1 MGCKYILQNE
11 IHEKYLRGLLEDS
24 EKTEYEK
31 HLQECPSCQEE
42 LQNQRLLISGIRQ
55 IGRQEMKDEIL
66 RQVEQSERE
75 KTKTDWTTFLKI
87 AAVIFLIIITPS
99 LFYYFQVIAP
109 QHKAL
114 FPEIAEK
121 ISPDEKEDDFAVDE
135 MKSETIKEDKSQ
147 KKVGTTGAKPG
158 APSSS
163 EQTAAETAVSK
174 KRIGKEKTIT
184 PPKKSVRQE
193 DDSESFEE
201 SASQQ
206 NNKALISESLRSRKS
221 DEDKNILLQQGKE
234 PLSSFK
240 ETEFPRDTKLE
251 SKQPKTEISLP
262 VMQKKLSGK
271 GEDKRKTA
279 EGSINSFDEVLSE
292 EAASMQLKS
301 DKNQIAAQ
309 TGGRGGA
316 ALPGTI
322 FKANGIKVKVH
333 LLDSS
338 QELTEDKQNKPPQTF
353 GVKLLKKDSL
363 YWEMNWYV
371 NSYFLKCD
379 TTDMNLQIM
388 DDQKIQLNIQ
398 DRFIYK
404 IDLKEDSTQAV
415 LEK

>member
-1 MGCKYILQNE
+1 MDCKYILQNE

-31 HLQECPSCQEE
+31 HLRECPSCQKEQ
-42 LQNQRLLISGIRQ
+42 QNQRILISGIRQ

-66 RQVEQSERE
+66 RQVEQSEME

-114 FPEIAEK
+114 SPEIAEK
-121 ISPDEKEDDFAVDE
+121 VSQEEKEDDFAVNG
-135 MKSETIKEDKSQ
+135 MKSETIKDEKSQ
-147 KKVGTTGAKPG
+147 KEAGTTGAKPG

-163 EQTAAETAVSK
+163 EQIAIETAVSK
-174 KRIGKEKTIT
+174 KRIIKEKTIA

-193 DDSESFEE
+193 DDPESFEE
-201 SASQQ
+201 SVSQQ
-206 NNKALISESLRSRKS
+206 NNKALISGSLRSRKS
-221 DEDKNILLQQGKE
+221 DEDKNILLKETRE
-234 PLSSFK
+234 PLSSLK
-240 ETEFPRDTKLE
+240 ETEFQRDTKLE
-251 SKQPKTEISLP
+251 SKQPMAEISLP

-279 EGSINSFDEVLSE
+279 DAGISSFDEVLSE
-292 EAASMQLKS
+292 EAASMRLKS
-301 DKNQIAAQ
+301 EENQIAAQ
-309 TGGRGGA
+309 TGGKGGA
-316 ALPGTI
+316 SLPGII
-322 FKANGIKVKVH
+322 FKANEIKIQVH
-333 LLDSS
+333 LLDSL
-338 QELTEDKQNKPPQTF
+338 QELTEDGQNKPPQTF

-371 NSYFLKCD
+371 NSYIFKCD
-379 TTDMNLQIM
+379 TADMNLQIL
-388 DDQKIQLNIQ
+388 DDQIIQLNIQ

>member
-1 MGCKYILQNE
+1 MDCKYILQNE

-31 HLQECPSCQEE
+31 HLQECPSCQKEQ
-42 LQNQRLLISGIRQ
+42 QNQRILISGIRQ
-55 IGRQEMKDEIL
+55 IGRQEMKDEI
-66 RQVEQSERE
+66 RFQVKQSEME

-109 QHKAL
+109 QHNAIY
-114 FPEIAEK
+114 PEIAEK
-121 ISPDEKEDDFAVDE
+121 ISSEEKEDDFVVDE
-135 MKSETIKEDKSQ
+135 MKSTTIKDKKSP
-147 KKVGTTGAKPG
+147 KEAGAKGVKPSS
-158 APSSS
+158 PSSS
-163 EQTAAETAVSK
+163 EQIAAETAVSK
-174 KRIGKEKTIT
+174 KRIVKEKTIA
-184 PPKKSVRQE
+184 PPKKSARQE
-193 DDSESFEE
+193 DDSESLEE
-201 SASQQ
+201 SVSQQ
-206 NNKALISESLRSRKS
+206 DNKAIISESLRSKKS
-221 DEDKNILLQQGKE
+221 DEDKNILLKEKRE

-240 ETEFPRDTKLE
+240 ETEFQRDNKLE
-251 SKQPKTEISLP
+251 SKQPKAEISLP
-262 VMQKKLSGK
+262 VMQKKLNGK
-271 GEDKRKTA
+271 GEGKRKTA
-279 EGSINSFDEVLSE
+279 DVSISSLDEVLSD
-292 EAASMQLKS
+292 EAASMRLKS
-301 DKNQIAAQ
+301 EKDQIAAQ

-322 FKANGIKVKVH
+322 FKANGRKVQVH

-379 TTDMNLQIM
+379 TADMNLQIM
-388 DDQKIQLNIQ
+388 DDQIIQLNIQ

-404 IDLKEDSTQAV
+404 IDLKEDSTRAI

>member
-1 MGCKYILQNE
+1 MDCKYILQNE

-31 HLQECPSCQEE
+31 HLQECTSCQKEQ
-42 LQNQRLLISGIRQ
+42 QNQRILIYGIRQ
-55 IGRQEMKDEIL
+55 IGRQEMKDEI
-66 RQVEQSERE
+66 RSQVKQSQME
-75 KTKTDWTTFLKI
+75 KTKTDWPMFLKI
-87 AAVIFLIIITPS
+87 AAVIFFIIITPS

-109 QHKAL
+109 QHKAIS
-114 FPEIAEK
+114 PEIAEK
-121 ISPDEKEDDFAVDE
+121 VSQEEKEDDFAIDE
-135 MKSETIKEDKSQ
+135 MKSGTIKDEKSP
-147 KKVGTTGAKPG
+147 KEAGAIGVKPG

-163 EQTAAETAVSK
+163 EQIAAETAVTK
-174 KRIGKEKTIT
+174 KRIIKEKTIA
-184 PPKKSVRQE
+184 PPKISVRQE
-193 DDSESFEE
+193 DDSESYEK
-201 SASQQ
+201 SVSQQ
-206 NNKALISESLRSRKS
+206 DNKAIISKSSRSRKS
-221 DEDKNILLQQGKE
+221 DEDKNILLKERRE

-240 ETEFPRDTKLE
+240 EAEFQRDNKLK
-251 SKQPKTEISLP
+251 SKQPKAEISLP

-279 EGSINSFDEVLSE
+279 DVSISSFDVLLE
-292 EAASMQLKS
+292 DASSIQLKPEE
-301 DKNQIAAQ
+301 DQIVAQ

-316 ALPGTI
+316 ALPGII
-322 FKANGIKVKVH
+322 FKANGIEVQVH

-379 TTDMNLQIM
+379 TADMNLQIL
-388 DDQKIQLNIQ
+388 DDQIIQLNIQ
-398 DRFIYK
+398 DSFIYK

>member
-1 MGCKYILQNE
+1 MDCKYILQNE

-31 HLQECPSCQEE
+31 HLQECPSCQKEQ
-42 LQNQRLLISGIRQ
+42 QNQRILISGIRQ
-55 IGRQEMKDEIL
+55 IGRQEMKDEI
-66 RQVEQSERE
+66 RFQVKQSEME

-109 QHKAL
+109 QHNAIY
-114 FPEIAEK
+114 PEIAEK
-121 ISPDEKEDDFAVDE
+121 ISSEEKEDDFVVDE
-135 MKSETIKEDKSQ
+135 MKSTTIKDKKSP
-147 KKVGTTGAKPG
+147 KEAGAKGVKPSS
-158 APSSS
+158 PSSS
-163 EQTAAETAVSK
+163 EQIAAETAVSK
-174 KRIGKEKTIT
+174 KRIVKEKTIA
-184 PPKKSVRQE
+184 PPKKSARQE
-193 DDSESFEE
+193 DDSESLEE
-201 SASQQ
+201 SVSQQ
-206 NNKALISESLRSRKS
+206 DNKAIISESLRSKKS
-221 DEDKNILLQQGKE
+221 DEDKNILLKEKRE

-240 ETEFPRDTKLE
+240 ETEFQRDNKLE
-251 SKQPKTEISLP
+251 SKQPKAEISLP
-262 VMQKKLSGK
+262 VMQKKLNGK
-271 GEDKRKTA
+271 GEGKRKTA
-279 EGSINSFDEVLSE
+279 DVSISSLDEVLLEDIS
-292 EAASMQLKS
+292 SSQLKS
-301 DKNQIAAQ
+301 EEGQISAQ
-309 TGGRGGA
+309 AGGRGGA

-338 QELTEDKQNKPPQTF
+338 QELTKDKQNKPPQTF

-379 TTDMNLQIM
+379 TADMNLQIM
-388 DDQKIQLNIQ
+388 DDQIIQLNIQ